1 MLNKMRESAG
11 SWMIKILLGIIVLAF
26 VFMGA
31 GSFNSGR
38 TTKAAS
44 VNGEPVSIR
53 EYQQAYQRIID
64 RLRQQFGDRFNNDM
78 LEMFNVKQQAMNQV
92 VETELLRQTALK
104 YKLQVAPSELA
115 ETITSIPAFQK
126 NGQFNQQQY
135 KMVLNQN
142 RLSPE
147 TFEALQRESMLIQ
160 KLRSIMASGIQ
171 VSPAEAR
178 QWYNWKNVEIKI
190 DYALFQPADFSDVTV
205 DEEAVKAYY
214 EAHKEQYKT
223 QPQVKARY
231 VKFAPEDY
239 TSTVEV
245 SEPDIEAY
253 YSNNKEKY
261 QQPETVHARHILLK
275 LDKEASPE
283 EVAKRR
289 EKAVEIMEK
298 AKAGDNFA
306 ELAKTYSEGPSKEK
320 GGDLGTFE
328 RGDMVK
334 PFSDKAFSMAPG
346 DISDPVRTQFGWHI
360 IKVEEKTEKSVKPL
374 AKVKDQIRQTLALEK
389 AKNEAYDDAVSMYN
403 ISFAGDDLIKN
414 TQERGDLSV
423 QTTDF
428 FTRQKGPENVA
439 QSKAF
444 AEAAFKLP
452 KMDVSDVKELG
463 DAFFLI
469 QVLEK
474 KEAQIPGFET
484 VRQDVV
490 ADWEKQEQKKTAE
503 DAAKE
508 FLDAVKSADS
518 IQTAADAAGIELQK
532 TDFFTRNQSIPKIG
546 RDQALIDAAFNL
558 SAAEPLPESP
568 VDGRKGFYVIAFAD
582 KQLPDP
588 ENFEKEKDQVVK
600 QLMNQKK
607 SRYMDAWIAQLREK
621 SEIEISE
628 QIIN

>member
-1 MLNKMRESAG
+1 MLNKMRESAS

-26 VFMGA
+26 VFMGV

-53 EYQQAYQRIID
+53 EYQQTYQRIID

-92 VETELLRQTALK
+92 IETELLRQTARK
-104 YKLQVAPSELA
+104 YKLKVAPSELA
-115 ETITSIPAFQK
+115 ETITSIPAFKK

-147 TFEALQRESMLIQ
+147 SFEALQRESMLIQ
-160 KLRSIMASGIQ
+160 KLRSIVASGIQ

-178 QWYNWKNVEIKI
+178 QWYNWKNAEIKI
-190 DYALFQPADFSDVTV
+190 DYALFKPSDFSDVAV
-205 DEEAVKAYY
+205 DEEAVKAHY

-223 QPQVKARY
+223 QPQVKTRY

-239 TSTVEV
+239 LSKVDV
-245 SEPDIEAY
+245 SETDIKAY
-253 YSNNKEKY
+253 YNNNQKKY
-261 QQPETVHARHILLK
+261 QQPATVHARHILLK
-275 LDKEASPE
+275 LNKGASPE

-289 EKAVEIMEK
+289 EKAMEIMKK
-298 AKAGDNFA
+298 AKAEKDFS
-306 ELAKTYSEGPSKEK
+306 ELAAEYSEGPSKEK

-334 PFSDKAFSMAPG
+334 PFSDKAFSMEPG
-346 DISDPVRTQFGWHI
+346 EISEPVRTQFGWHI
-360 IKVEEKTEKSVKPL
+360 IKVEEKTEKGVKPI
-374 AKVKDQIRQTLALEK
+374 AEVKDQIRQTLAMEK
-389 AKNEAYDDAVSMYN
+389 AKNEVYDDAVSMYN
-403 ISFAGDDLIKN
+403 ISFTGDDLVKN
-414 TQERGDLSV
+414 TQDREDLSV
-423 QTTDF
+423 ETTDF
-428 FTRQKGPENVA
+428 FTQQKGPAGV
-439 QSKAF
+439 SKPKAF

-463 DAFFLI
+463 NAFFLI

-474 KEAQIPGFET
+474 KEAQIPEFET
-484 VRQDVV
+484 VREEVI
-490 ADWEKQEQKKTAE
+490 ADWKKQEQRKASE
-503 DAAKE
+503 NAAKE
-508 FLDAVKSADS
+508 FLASVKSANS
-518 IQTAADAAGIELQK
+518 IQSAAEDAGIEINT
-532 TDFFTRNQSIPKIG
+532 TDFFSRNQSIPEIG
-546 RDQALIDAAFNL
+546 RDQAMVGAAFNL

-568 VDGRKGFYVIAFAD
+568 IDGRKGFYVIAFSN

-588 ENFEKEKDQVVK
+588 EDFEKEKDQVVK
-600 QLMNQKK
+600 ELMNQKK
-607 SRYMDAWIAQLREK
+607 TRYMDAWIAQLREK